1 MGGKGDDNSSQNDS
15 LLAMQQR
22 QEAAQKDA
30 AAQSAAKQAAEA
42 PVETPKKEEEKPV
55 TEQPVP
61 DQQPP
66 AGDNLTGLGDELV
79 NGLSL
84 GRTQQVADQQARLKA
99 NPQTY
104 GTGFDPYTGTFRGQ
118 GNYDKTGQV

>member
-1 MGGKGDDNSSQNDS
+1 MGGKGDDNSNQNDS

-30 AAQSAAKQAAEA
+30 AAASAAKQAAEA
-42 PVETPKKEEEKPV
+42 PVEKPKEEEKPV
-55 TEQPVP
+55 TEDPVVPVEQPK
-61 DQQPP
+61 
-66 AGDNLTGLGDELV
+66 GDNLTGLGDELV

-84 GRTQQVADQQARLKA
+84 GRTQQVADQTERLKA

-104 GTGFDPYTGTFRGQ
+104 GTGFDPYTGTFVGQ
-118 GNYDKTGQV
+118 GNYSKTGQV